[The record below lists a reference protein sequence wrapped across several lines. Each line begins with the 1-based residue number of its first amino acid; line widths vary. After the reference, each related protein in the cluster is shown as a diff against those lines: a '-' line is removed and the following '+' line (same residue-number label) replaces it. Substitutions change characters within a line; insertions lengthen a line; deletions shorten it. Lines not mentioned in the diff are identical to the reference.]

1 MRRKFGKICTGGF
14 RDMLA
19 YRPTHRQRRLSQYSI
34 AITADEMTRV
44 TSTYM
49 YICISTAVFQVSR
62 QRQIRSEPC
71 YESAKN
77 CNENADVFL
86 TKAQI

>member
-1 MRRKFGKICTGGF
+1 MRRKFGKIWTGGF

-19 YRPTHRQRRLSQYSI
+19 YRPTHRQRRLSQYST

-44 TSTYM
+44 TSTY
-49 YICISTAVFQVSR
+49 ICISAAVFQVSR